1 MPVQWFP
8 GHMAKARR
16 QIKSQLKI
24 CDLVIELLDARIP
37 RSSRNPSIDEL
48 LGAKPR
54 VVVLNKVDLA
64 DAAMTRRWE
73 KILAA
78 GGDPVIQ
85 ADSVKGAGIRSV
97 VEAIL
102 SIPQERLKRRPGG
115 SLRAVVVGIPNV
127 GKSSFINRLVGQRA
141 ARTGRRPGL
150 TRGPQWIRIGG
161 DVELLD
167 TPGILWPKFD
177 DPLVGL
183 KLAATGAI
191 KEEVFSCEEIA
202 GWLLGWLAE
211 KAPAALAQR
220 YDLPSAPA
228 DTAEVLG
235 AVGLKRGVLLPG
247 GRVDLERAAALII
260 KDFQDGRLGRFTLD
274 DPAMDERRGGD

>member
-24 CDLVIELLDARIP
+24 CDLAIELLDARIP
-37 RSSRNPSIDEL
+37 QSSRNPSIDEL

-54 VVVLNKVDLA
+54 VVVLNKADLA

-73 KILAA
+73 KILEA
-78 GGDPVIQ
+78 GGNAVIQ
-85 ADSVKGAGIRSV
+85 ADSVRGVGIRRV
-97 VEAIL
+97 IEAIQ
-102 SIPQERLKRRPGG
+102 SIPKEKLKRRPGG
-115 SLRAVVVGIPNV
+115 SLRAMVIGIPNV

-150 TRGPQWIRIGG
+150 TRGPQWIRISG

-177 DPLVGL
+177 DPVVGL
-183 KLAATGAI
+183 KLAATGAV
-191 KEEVFSCEEIA
+191 KEEVFSSEEIA
-202 GWLLGWLAE
+202 GWLLGWLCE
-211 KAPAALAQR
+211 KAPAVLAQR
-220 YDLPSAPA
+220 YDLAPVPPEA
-228 DTAEVLG
+228 AEILN
-235 AVGLKRGVLLPG
+235 AVGLRRGVLLPG
-247 GRVDLERAAALII
+247 GKVDLERAAALII
-260 KDFQDGRLGRFTLD
+260 KDFREGRLGRFTLD
-274 DPAMDERRGGD
+274 DPAMYKGNGEN